1 MLHFRHISVCAHT
14 LGPRVHACKSAYTH
28 CLAPIATCNTCAHE
42 RCARACLRVATHVR
56 PHTHI
61 THTHTSHTHTHTH
74 HTHTHKHT
82 HTHLIHTQWSPPLH
96 AGSAVGG
103 GRSEDFVRPA
113 GPVSGT
119 KTKTNTYQH
128 LRTSD
133 LTDQQALCATHGRPW
148 HTVTEIDSANSARCA
163 THSTMCAGSRK

>member
-61 THTHTSHTHTHTH
+61 THTHITHTHTSHTHTHA
-74 HTHTHKHT
+74 HTHKHT
-82 HTHLIHTQWSPPLH
+82 NTHTHTSFIRSGLHPCTPGAQLAAVARKTLYDPQDLSVAPRRRQTQ
-96 AGSAVGG
+96 
-103 GRSEDFVRPA
+103 
-113 GPVSGT
+113 
-119 KTKTNTYQH
+119 TNTYA
-128 LRTSD
+128 
-133 LTDQQALCATHGRPW
+133 QAISRISRLFAPHMVAHG
-148 HTVTEIDSANSARCA
+148 TQSQ
-163 THSTMCAGSRK
+163 K